1 MSRPPSE
8 APRLLAVCG
17 SLKPPPG
24 SDQPSAVR
32 ELLHAALSVVEP
44 VFPAIDRLDL
54 RDARLPPFEGLP
66 PAAHP
71 DPAVR
76 VCHQR
81 IRAAA
86 GLAVA
91 VPAYWGGIGG
101 AFKSFV
107 ETVSG
112 PAYDARSDCPFTG
125 RPTVA
130 LIVGADPASAR
141 AAAAQW
147 PALLAALGAP
157 APEPPVVL
165 EDPADLPAA
174 RQAVTAFV
182 GQIAGLARGLLLRG
196 PAAGTPASDAELR
209 P

>member
-1 MSRPPSE
+1 MNASPS
-8 APRLLAVCG
+8 PQLLAICG

-24 SDQPSAVR
+24 SAQPSAVR
-32 ELLHAALSVVEP
+32 ELLNAALGRVAP
-44 VFPAIDRLDL
+44 VFPAIERLDL
-54 RDARLPPFEGLP
+54 RETPLPGFQGLP
-66 PAAHP
+66 PSVHP
-71 DPAVR
+71 DPAVLH
-76 VCHQR
+76 CHCR

-86 GLAVA
+86 GLIVA

-112 PAYDARSDCPFTG
+112 PAYDPRSDCPFRG

-130 LIVGADPASAR
+130 LIVGADRHAAR

-147 PALLAALGAP
+147 PELLAALDAP
-157 APEPPVVL
+157 APEAPVVL
-165 EDPADLPAA
+165 DDPSDRAAA

-182 GQIAGLARGLLLRG
+182 GQIAGLARGCLI
-196 PAAGTPASDAELR
+196 AGSATDRPNDPTDADAGR
-209 P
+209 